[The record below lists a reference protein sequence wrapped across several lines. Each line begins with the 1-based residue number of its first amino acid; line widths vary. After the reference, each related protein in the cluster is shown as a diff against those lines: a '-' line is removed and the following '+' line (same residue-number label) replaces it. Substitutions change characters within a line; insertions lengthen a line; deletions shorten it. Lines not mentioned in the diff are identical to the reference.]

1 MTITG
6 NKPSHIPFIKN
17 ARGQNSYEHV
27 KKCKLLY
34 ECVCKTLLCIGN
46 FNAIVNDNCHRGN
59 VF

>member
-34 ECVCKTLLCIGN
+34 EFVVGLCIPLEN